1 MNDVLQDTKKER
13 CMYVCVCV
21 YVCVLKDLKLISETG
36 GTRDDV
42 REFHEG
48 IDLLGNSRSFVMAEV
63 YTPMVHEAKK
73 AEIIA

>member
-1 MNDVLQDTKKER
+1 MMFFKTQRKKGA
-13 CMYVCVCV
+13 C
-21 YVCVLKDLKLISETG
+21 VCVLKDFKLISETG
-36 GTRDDV
+36 GTREDV

>member
-1 MNDVLQDTKKER
+1 MH
-13 CMYVCVCV
+13 VCVCV
-21 YVCVLKDLKLISETG
+21 CVCVCVLKDLKLISETG